1 MNLMVDLALDGVKVA
16 EGSGLNVQ
24 TFLVPDTLSQMC
36 DPSTAGAPQ
45 FVRMDGNDRMEID
58 PVALLGID
66 TTITLE
72 CWVRGDAAVLPT
84 NTTLFEGVNAA
95 NQREVNVHLP
105 WSNSRAY
112 WDCGYDGG
120 YDRIDQDAGEGILEG
135 RWVHWAFTKDA
146 ETGTM
151 RMFVNGQLWLTG
163 TGKDN
168 VIGEIARMNLGG
180 SWNGDVDYYGD
191 VASFRIWDAALT
203 APTLA
208 AYMNVSSMDALLDHP
223 HADDLRGGA
232 HVDHKERI
240 DLAEGDHVQP
250 RAHEAHGVNA
260 LAGGEPREVPER
272 REARA
277 HAFAAHLPPIS
288 LPPPGRGA
296 EVDRVGVEGGDG
308 GIAAVPARGGRRDD
322 PEGHSAPAAPPGG
335 RTAS

>member
-1 MNLMVDLALDGVKVA
+1 MNLMVDLALDGVNVA

-120 YDRIDQDAGEGILEG
+120 YDRIDQDAGEGIWRTLVLGLHQRRRNGHHAHVRQWPALVDRHRQRQRHRDCADEFG
-135 RWVHWAFTKDA
+135 RLMERRRRLH
-146 ETGTM
+146 
-151 RMFVNGQLWLTG
+151 
-163 TGKDN
+163 
-168 VIGEIARMNLGG
+168 
-180 SWNGDVDYYGD
+180 GD
-191 VASFRIWDAALT
+191 VAQFRIWDAALT
-203 APTLA
+203 APHWRPT
-208 AYMNVSSMDALLDHP
+208 
-223 HADDLRGGA
+223 
-232 HVDHKERI
+232 
-240 DLAEGDHVQP
+240 
-250 RAHEAHGVNA
+250 
-260 LAGGEPREVPER
+260 
-272 REARA
+272 
-277 HAFAAHLPPIS
+277 
-288 LPPPGRGA
+288 
-296 EVDRVGVEGGDG
+296 
-308 GIAAVPARGGRRDD
+308 
-322 PEGHSAPAAPPGG
+322 
-335 RTAS
+335 